1 MLRRIVSRRYL
12 KVSSSLLQST
22 ALSSFAA
29 SSATGEVL
37 DGHVVHNEEY
47 KANKAHMDKL
57 LERHNALI
65 EHIVLGG
72 GEKAQDRLKKR
83 NKMFVRKRI
92 DHLVDSGSPFLEIG
106 VFAGHEMYPN
116 IDIPAGGLITG
127 IGTISGVDC
136 MIVANDCTVKAGTYF
151 PITGKKHLRAQEI
164 AMQNN
169 IPCVYLV
176 DSGGGYLPLQS
187 EGFADRDHFGRV
199 FYNQAVMSSKNIPQ
213 VAVVM
218 GSCTAGGAYIPAM
231 CDESVIVK
239 GNGTV
244 FLGGPP
250 LVKAAIGE
258 VVSAEELG
266 GADVR
271 CKISGVCDHYAH
283 DDVHAL
289 DITRHII
296 SNLNR
301 PKNSLKELM
310 SQQEFVAPLFD
321 ANEMGGI
328 MNVDSKKPIDMRKI
342 IARIVDGS
350 KLHEFKKEY
359 GRTIITGFC
368 RLYGME
374 IGLIAN
380 DGILFSDSSLKA
392 AHFIQLCNQRGIPLL
407 FIQNITGFMVG
418 QAAEN
423 GGIAKNGAK
432 LVTAVACAKVPKVT
446 LVVGGSFGAGNYGMC
461 GRAYSPNFMFTWP
474 NSRTAVMGGEQAA
487 SVLATVQRDN
497 LEAAGKEWS
506 PEEEASFKQPIL
518 DKYDKESESYYASS
532 RLWDDGVISPS
543 DTRKVLGLAFASTHK
558 SSHESTKNDAS
569 YGVFRM

>member
-1 MLRRIVSRRYL
+1 MRLI
-12 KVSSSLLQST
+12 SSIRSQ
-22 ALSSFAA
+22 
-29 SSATGEVL
+29 GEVL
-37 DGHVVHNEEY
+37 DGFLPKTAEY
-47 KANKAHMDKL
+47 QANMSHM
-57 LERHNALI
+57 NALVSRHEALI
-65 EHIVLGG
+65 ANILLGG
-72 GEKAQDRLKKR
+72 GERAQSKLKKR
-83 NKMFVRKRI
+83 NKLFVRRRI
-92 DHLVDSGSPFLEIG
+92 DMLLDSGSPFLEIG
-106 VFAGHEMYPN
+106 IFGGHETYPK
-116 IDIPAGGLITG
+116 IDIPSGGIVTG

-169 IPCVYLV
+169 LPCVYLV

-187 EGFADRDHFGRV
+187 EGFADREHFGRI
-199 FYNQAVMSSKNIPQ
+199 FYNQANMSASNIPQ
-213 VAVVM
+213 LAVVM

-258 VVSAEELG
+258 IVSPEELG
-266 GADVR
+266 GADVH

-289 DITRHII
+289 EITRNIVA
-296 SNLNR
+296 NLNR
-301 PKNSLKELM
+301 PSCSSSKELL
-310 SQQEFVAPLFD
+310 QNHNLNPPLFD
-321 ANEMGGI
+321 SSDMGAI
-328 MNVDSKKPIDMRKI
+328 MNVDTKKPIDIRKI

-350 KLHEFKKEY
+350 VIHEFKKEY
-359 GRTIITGFC
+359 GKSIITGFC
-368 RLYGME
+368 KIYGME
-374 IGLIAN
+374 VGIVAN
-380 DGILFSDSSLKA
+380 NGILFSDSSLKA
-392 AHFIQLCNQRGIPLL
+392 AHFIQLCDQRNIPIL
-407 FIQNITGFMVG
+407 FLQNITGFMVG

-497 LEAAGKEWS
+497 LEAQGKEWS
-506 PEEEASFKQPIL
+506 DEEEAAFKKPIL
-518 DKYDKESESYYASS
+518 EKYEKESESYYASA
-532 RLWDDGVISPS
+532 RLWDDGVINPA
-543 DTRKVLGLAFASTHK
+543 DTRKVLGLAFAA
-558 SSHESTKNDAS
+558 STKNKRSGEAKGF
-569 YGVFRM
+569 GVFRM